1 MGKAK
6 LAEGAQSATMINSY
20 KYKLA
25 RRAMIA
31 MFDLSSTNLTTL
43 AKDHWLRNAF
53 NEIQLCL
60 NASMVKRSAT
70 RDAFQRKKASRWLP
84 RGARFEIQIT
94 KSFATVATREHVFE
108 IARP

>member
-1 MGKAK
+1 MDAHILKKNREALQGEAK

-60 NASMVKRSAT
+60 NASVVKGAPLDSPFKERKHRGGCHEELASKFRT
-70 RDAFQRKKASRWLP
+70 LKVLQR
-84 RGARFEIQIT
+84 
-94 KSFATVATREHVFE
+94 
-108 IARP
+108 